1 MNGKIPMLTAAIG
14 VVLYFAVNPTDA
26 QIWALA
32 GASTNSWRSIACSA
46 DGTRWVAGSGTLGT
60 SDRSIYISTN
70 SGATWTQTS
79 APSNFWFSVASSADG
94 TRLVAAVGYSA
105 PGPIYTSMDSGATW
119 ISNSAPIA
127 NWFSVASSADGTK
140 LAAAALGSAGG
151 IYTSTN
157 SGADWTSNSLPAL
170 SWRSVACSADGT
182 KMVAAAYG
190 PTGGIYTSTNSGTTW
205 TEVSNHNL
213 LLTAG
218 RAVACSADG
227 TRLAVLVGLQGGPP
241 SFICISTN
249 SGTTW
254 LTNSVSVQLGQTTG
268 ASVAMSAD
276 GTKIIA
282 VAGYIYTSTNSGT
295 SWQTNNLPEE
305 GWGCVATSV
314 DGNRLMVVSAGASG
328 GPGHIYNT
336 YATSSPSLGI
346 ASAGND
352 LVLSWTVPSTNFV
365 LQQNQDLSTTNWTP
379 LTDQPVL
386 NLTNL
391 QNQMFLSSNGSNNFY
406 RLATP

>member
-1 MNGKIPMLTAAIG
+1 MIGKLLPLAA
-14 VVLYFAVNPTDA
+14 VVLVGLYASVSPTRA
-26 QIWALA
+26 QTWTLT
-32 GASTNSWRSIACSA
+32 GASTNGWRSIACSA
-46 DGTRWVAGSGTLGT
+46 DGTRWVAGSGIPGT
-60 SDRSIYISTN
+60 SYGSIYISTN
-70 SGATWTQTS
+70 SGATWIQTS

-94 TRLVAAVGYSA
+94 TRLVAAVGFSA
-105 PGPIYTSMDSGATW
+105 PGPIYTSTDSGATW
-119 ISNSAPIA
+119 TSNSAPIA
-127 NWFSVASSADGTK
+127 NWLSVASSADGTR
-140 LAAAALGSAGG
+140 LAAAAPGSSGG

-157 SGADWTSNSLPAL
+157 SGVDWTSNSLPAL

-190 PTGGIYTSTNSGTTW
+190 FTGGIYTSTNSGTTW
-205 TEVSNHNL
+205 SKVSAYIA
-213 LLTAG
+213 TG

-227 TRLAVLVGLQGGPP
+227 IPLAVVDGPGTP
-241 SFICISTN
+241 SFIYVSTN
-249 SGTTW
+249 FG
-254 LTNSVSVQLGQTTG
+254 VSWTANTLASHFGQSTG

-276 GTKIIA
+276 GTKMVA
-282 VAGYIYTSTNSGT
+282 VAGYIYTSTNSGV
-295 SWQTNNLPEE
+295 SWQTNNLPDE
-305 GWGCVATSV
+305 GWGCVATSA
-314 DGNRLMVVSAGASG
+314 DGNRLMVVSAGTADG
-328 GPGHIYNT
+328 LGHIYTT

>member
-1 MNGKIPMLTAAIG
+1 
-14 VVLYFAVNPTDA
+14 
-26 QIWALA
+26 
-32 GASTNSWRSIACSA
+32 
-46 DGTRWVAGSGTLGT
+46 
-60 SDRSIYISTN
+60 
-70 SGATWTQTS
+70 
-79 APSNFWFSVASSADG
+79 
-94 TRLVAAVGYSA
+94 
-105 PGPIYTSMDSGATW
+105 
-119 ISNSAPIA
+119 
-127 NWFSVASSADGTK
+127 
-140 LAAAALGSAGG
+140 LAAAAPGSSGG

-157 SGADWTSNSLPAL
+157 SGVDWTSNSLPAL

-182 KMVAAAYG
+182 KLVAAAYG

-218 RAVACSADG
+218 HAVACSADG
-227 TRLAVLVGLQGGPP
+227 TILVMVAGSIASPP
-241 SFICISTN
+241 NYIFVSTN
-249 SGTTW
+249 SGATW
-254 LTNSVSVQLGQTTG
+254 TTNSVSVQLWQSTG

-276 GTKIIA
+276 GTKMVA
-282 VAGYIYTSTNSGT
+282 VAGYIYTSTNSGV
-295 SWQTNNLPEE
+295 SWQTNNLPDES
-305 GWGCVATSV
+305 WGCAATSA

-328 GPGHIYNT
+328 GPGHIYTT
-336 YATSSPSLGI
+336 YSTSSPSLGI

-365 LQQNQDLSTTNWTP
+365 LQQNQDLSTTDWTP

-391 QNQMFLSSNGSNNFY
+391 QNQVFLSSNGSNNFY